1 MMEDATIFSVRSTTI
16 NFELGA
22 VAFIP
27 ELSGLSVVANCGW
40 PSEDQHR
47 QCRDRWSSEPGL
59 ESVGGAI
66 AAC

>member
-27 ELSGLSVVANCGW
+27 ELSSLSVVADCEW
-40 PSEDQHR
+40 PSEDQH
-47 QCRDRWSSEPGL
+47 
-59 ESVGGAI
+59 
-66 AAC
+66 